1 MAVAENESLSIV
13 NAKGLA
19 TEVFMFAL
27 AVVGVNVPRNKC
39 NCEES
44 QPADNC

>member
-27 AVVGVNVPRNKC
+27 AVVGVNVPRNNC

-44 QPADNC
+44 QPADNF